1 MLTRSRSW
9 IRLLGGILLVA
20 GLTTGCQEN
29 EVEVKKKVVYKG
41 PLLEAANVTMLVSDS
56 AKLQIKLTAPVQQR
70 FENGDEVYPKG
81 IKVTFYSKDGAV
93 ANTLSGKYGRL
104 DKVKNL
110 YLVRGDVRVSNE
122 EKKQKMNS
130 EELYYDKQKATIYTD
145 TLTAVRVETP
155 TEILTGK
162 GLTANQ
168 DFSRY
173 KILKPSGIFTVE
185 APTTE

>member
-1 MLTRSRSW
+1 MLRHYGSW
-9 IRLLGGILLVA
+9 VRLLGGILVVA
-20 GLTTGCQEN
+20 GLATGCQEN
-29 EVEVKKKVVYKG
+29 EVEVKKKLIYKG
-41 PLLEAANVTMLVSDS
+41 PLLETTDVTMLVSDS
-56 AKLQIKLTAPVQQR
+56 AKLQIKLKAPLQQR
-70 FENGDEVYPKG
+70 FENGDEIYPKG
-81 IKVTFYSKDGAV
+81 MQVTFYDKDGSV
-93 ANTLSGKYGRL
+93 ANTLSGKYGRF
-104 DKVKNL
+104 DKGKNL

-122 EKKQKMNS
+122 KEKQKMNS

-162 GLTANQ
+162 GMTANQ

-185 APTTE
+185 APPTE